1 MSRRR
6 ARSGRAQSLARRGP
20 GRCARPAFVRLEPE
34 AGESWTIRLRLSA
47 GLIAALLAGTASTA
61 LQAQETVNPA
71 ESSPPARPTE
81 PAPPAE
87 PAPAPT
93 PSEPAEAEA
102 PPQIDFMGADGKPLP
117 PELQRQL
124 EEQIRNNPPP
134 TVKRDP
140 PPAAG
145 PDLPTGPGGREVVVT
160 GQRPRGSVIGDIP
173 PERTLNPLDIRAYG
187 ANDIGEL
194 IQTLGPQ
201 VSSDRG
207 REDGDPVVLLNGK
220 RVSSFAEIAKFPTEA
235 IERMEIFPEELSL
248 KYGYRADQKVVNVV
262 TLERFSSR
270 VGQLTYSVPTEGGR
284 DTGRVDANYLLIRGD
299 TRFNF
304 DADYGRSG
312 SLLES
317 ERTILKAPGAPDLG
331 RFRTLLPETERLV
344 LSGTVSGNV
353 LGDVASTLNGRFES
367 NRNES
372 LLGPGPTGALTR
384 DTDTRVMHL
393 GTAHNGMAGKWLWSL
408 TGNYDRVRTETFTD
422 TNDVLGARDEARS
435 LNSLAD
441 AELVLSGAVLNLP
454 AGPLSMSV
462 RGGVE
467 LRDFSS
473 RSLRGGV
480 EQRAR
485 LSRDRGAI
493 QANFDLPIARRR
505 KNVLASLGDL
515 SANANFEI
523 EELSDLGTL
532 RTFGYGFNWS
542 PIKKLN
548 LIASVTDEDGAPTV
562 EQLGGP
568 LVVTPNVRTY
578 DFTRREVVDITRVF
592 GGNPDLRPDDRRVIS
607 LGANARPFRN
617 ADFNLI
623 FEYTNTRIDNPIA
636 AFPIATPQIEAA
648 FPERF
653 TRDLDGRLLR
663 IDSRPLNFRRS
674 DQEQLRSGFN
684 FTRTLGKMPAG
695 MQNANIRFV
704 GGGEGNLRSALPPGA
719 RIVRPEPGSA
729 TSRRVENMTS
739 RLLFGFYHTWHW
751 KDEIRVREG
760 AAVLDL
766 LNGSAIG
773 NRGGRPRHELE
784 LEAAIFKGGLGARVT
799 VDWQSGTR
807 VRGLPAGPGGTV
819 SDLSFSAYSTV
830 NINLFANLADRFGGA
845 EAPDWLK
852 GTRVGIGINNLLNS
866 RPNVEDEAGS
876 TPLSYQP
883 AFVEPLGRFVS
894 FNLRKVF

>member
-1 MSRRR
+1 M
-6 ARSGRAQSLARRGP
+6 
-20 GRCARPAFVRLEPE
+20 
-34 AGESWTIRLRLSA
+34 
-47 GLIAALLAGTASTA
+47 IAALLAGTASTA
-61 LQAQETVNPA
+61 LQAQETVKPA
-71 ESSPPARPTE
+71 APAL
-81 PAPPAE
+81 PASGQGL
-87 PAPAPT
+87 PAPAPAAT
-93 PSEPAEAEA
+93 APAHPEPAEAEA
-102 PPQIDFMGADGKPLP
+102 PPKSEFMGADGQPLP

-134 TVKRDP
+134 PVKRNP
-140 PPAAG
+140 PPPAG
-145 PDLPTGPGGREVVVT
+145 PDLPTGAGGKDIVVT

-270 VGQLTYSVPTEGGR
+270 VGLLTYAVPTEGGR
-284 DTGRVDANYLLIRGD
+284 DTARIDANYLVIRGD

-317 ERTILKAPGAPDLG
+317 ERTVRQAPGGPDLG
-331 RFRTLLPETERLV
+331 RFRTLLPATERLA

-353 LGDVASTLNGRFES
+353 LGEVASTLNGRFES
-367 NRNES
+367 NESES
-372 LLGPGPTGALTR
+372 LLGPGPTGPLIR
-384 DTDTRVMHL
+384 DTDTRLIHL
-393 GTAHNGMAGKWLWSL
+393 GTALSGMAGKWLWSF
-408 TGNYDRVRTETFTD
+408 TGNYDRIRTDTFTD
-422 TNDVLGARDEARS
+422 TNDVLGTRDEARS
-435 LNSLAD
+435 VNSLAD
-441 AELVLSGAVLNLP
+441 AELLLSGAVLTLP
-454 AGPLSMSV
+454 PGPLSMSV
-462 RGGVE
+462 RGGIE
-467 LRDFSS
+467 MRDFSS

-480 EQRAR
+480 EQSAD
-485 LSRDRGAI
+485 LSRDRAAI
-493 QANFDLPIARRR
+493 QASFDLPIASRRR
-505 KNVLASLGDL
+505 KVLDRVGDL

-542 PIKKLN
+542 PIKEIN
-548 LIASVTDEDGAPTV
+548 FIASVTDEDGAPTV

-578 DFTRREVVDITRVF
+578 DFTRQEVTDITRVF
-592 GGNPDLRPDDRRVIS
+592 GGNPGLRPDDRHVFS
-607 LGANARPFRN
+607 LGVNARPFGK

-623 FEYTNTRIDNPIA
+623 FEYTKTRIDDPIA
-636 AFPIATPQIEAA
+636 AFPIATPEIEAA

-653 TRDLDGRLLR
+653 TRDIDGRLLR

-684 FTRTLGKMPAG
+684 FSRTLGAPPPG
-695 MQNANIRFV
+695 MQNANVRFI
-704 GGGEGNLRSALPPGA
+704 GGGEANLKGSLPPGA
-719 RIVRPEPGSA
+719 MIVRPEAGSA
-729 TSRRVENMTS
+729 TARRVENMTS
-739 RLLFGFYHTWHW
+739 RLTLGFYHTWHW
-751 KDEIRVREG
+751 KDEILVREG
-760 AAVLDL
+760 VPVLDL
-766 LNGSAIG
+766 LDGSATG
-773 NRGGRPRHELE
+773 GRGGSPRHELE
-784 LEAAIFKGGLGARVT
+784 LQAGAFKSGLGARVT
-799 VDWQSGTR
+799 VKWQSGTK
-807 VRGLPAGPGGTV
+807 VSGLPAGSGGTPA
-819 SDLSFSAYSTV
+819 DLSFSAHSTV

-845 EAPDWLK
+845 KAPKWLK
-852 GTRVGIGINNLLNS
+852 GTRVSIGINNLLNS
-866 RPNVEDEAGS
+866 RPEVEDEAGS

-883 AFVEPLGRFVS
+883 AYLDPLGRSVNFS
-894 FNLRKVF
+894 LRKVF

>member
-1 MSRRR
+1 
-6 ARSGRAQSLARRGP
+6 L
-20 GRCARPAFVRLEPE
+20 
-34 AGESWTIRLRLSA
+34 RLRG

-61 LQAQETVNPA
+61 LQAQETMKAAAPA
-71 ESSPPARPTE
+71 QPASVQGLPGQAPAATAPAPTE
-81 PAPPAE
+81 PAD
-87 PAPAPT
+87 
-93 PSEPAEAEA
+93 AEA
-102 PPQIDFMGADGKPLP
+102 PPKIDFEGVDGKPLP
-117 PELQRQL
+117 PEVQRQL
-124 EEQIRNNPPP
+124 EEQLRN
-134 TVKRDP
+134 DP
-140 PPAAG
+140 PPPVKPDPTPLAPS
-145 PDLPTGPGGREVVVT
+145 PDLPPGAAGRDILVT

-173 PERTLNPLDIRAYG
+173 PERTFGPLEIRAYG
-187 ANDIGEL
+187 ANDIQEL
-194 IQTLGPQ
+194 IQALGPQ

-220 RVSSFAEIAKFPTEA
+220 RVSSFAEIAQYPTEA

-270 VGQLTYSVPTEGGR
+270 VGQLTYAVPTEGGR
-284 DTGRVDANYLLIRGD
+284 DTARIDANYLVIRGD

-312 SLLES
+312 ALLES
-317 ERTILKAPGAPDLG
+317 ERNVRQAPGAPDLG
-331 RFRTLLPETERLV
+331 RFRTLLPATERLA

-367 NRNES
+367 NKSES
-372 LLGPGPTGALTR
+372 LLGPGRTGALTR
-384 DTDTRVMHL
+384 DTDTRAVHV
-393 GTAHNGMAGKWLWSL
+393 GTALNGSAGKWQWSF
-408 TGNYDRVRTETFTD
+408 TGNYDRIRTDTFTD
-422 TNDVLGARDEARS
+422 TNDVSGTRDEARS
-435 LNSLAD
+435 VNSLAD

-454 AGPLSMSV
+454 PGPVSMSV
-462 RGGVE
+462 RGGIE
-467 LRDFSS
+467 MRDFSS

-480 EQRAR
+480 EQSAE

-493 QANFDLPIARRR
+493 QASFDLPIASRRR
-505 KNVLASLGDL
+505 KVLNRLGDL

-542 PIKKLN
+542 PIREIN

-578 DFTRREVVDITRVF
+578 DFTRREVVDITRIF
-592 GGNPDLRPDDRRVIS
+592 GGNPGLRPDDRRVVK
-607 LGANARPFRN
+607 LGVNAAPFRK

-623 FEYTNTRIDNPIA
+623 FEYTKTRIDDPIA
-636 AFPIATPQIEAA
+636 AFPIATPEIETA

-653 TRDLDGRLLR
+653 TRDADGRLLR

-684 FTRTLGKMPAG
+684 FTRTLGPTPPG
-695 MQNANIRFV
+695 MQNANVRVI
-704 GGGEGNLRSALPPGA
+704 GGGEGNLKNALPPGA
-719 RIVRPEPGSA
+719 RILRPPPGSA
-729 TSRRVENMTS
+729 AARRIENMTS
-739 RLLFGFYHTWHW
+739 RLIFGFYHTWHW
-751 KDEIRVREG
+751 KDEILVREG
-760 AAVLDL
+760 VPVLDL
-766 LNGSAIG
+766 LNGSATG

-784 LEAAIFKGGLGARVT
+784 LQAAVFKSGLGARVT
-799 VDWQSGTR
+799 VDWQSGTK
-807 VRGLPAGPGGTV
+807 VRGVPAGSGGTAA
-819 SDLSFSAYSTV
+819 DLTFSAHSTV

-845 EAPDWLK
+845 EAPNWLK
-852 GTRVGIGINNLLNS
+852 GTRVSIGINNLLNS
-866 RPNVEDEAGS
+866 RPEVEDEAGS

-883 AFVEPLGRFVS
+883 AYLDPLGRLVS
-894 FNLRKVF
+894 FSFRKVF